1 MRMKAIMAIAIL
13 FIATTISISA
23 VPTANGVDQILSNM
37 QNAAKSIRTMQAS
50 ISQVTH
56 HRQIGGKSKY
66 NGTVVIQRGSAPG
79 NEKAIVKYTNG
90 QQVAIV
96 GDSIVIAQPGV
107 GQEIHVSR
115 SKLASENNEYSFI
128 ATPFASTT
136 SLKAKFDIAYS
147 RDEGNMAV
155 LELTPK
161 VSNIQKSTIWVDK
174 GSWLPTQFRAIEKNG
189 DESNFTLSNIQQGV
203 KVDANTFKVSCPGC
217 KVIKK

>member
-1 MRMKAIMAIAIL
+1 MRMKAIMAIATL
-13 FIATTISISA
+13 FVAASISISA
-23 VPTANGVDQILSNM
+23 VPSANGVDQILANM
-37 QNAAKSIRTMQAS
+37 QNAAKNIKTLQAN

-66 NGTVVIQRGSAPG
+66 NGTVIIQRGSAPG
-79 NEKAIVKYTNG
+79 NEKAIVKYNTG
-90 QQVAIV
+90 QQIAVV
-96 GDSIVIAQPGV
+96 GDRITIAQPNI
-107 GQEIHVSR
+107 QQMIESSR
-115 SKLASENNEYSFI
+115 SKLAAENNEYSFI
-128 ATPFASTT
+128 ATPFASTA
-136 SLKAKFDIAYS
+136 SLKAKFEIAYS

-161 VSNIQKSTIWVDK
+161 VSNVQKSTIWVDK
-174 GSWLPTQFRAIEKNG
+174 GSWLPTQFKAIEKNG